1 MVTHGNGGSEVQIY
15 NTSLPTVLR
24 GILWLGRKVCEKTLG
39 WKNTIKFSANIMEE
53 CSGLPKVGRFLG
65 WICDWKTSAWN
76 CAWVG
81 KEAGRFV
88 RNVVRA

>member
-1 MVTHGNGGSEVQIY
+1 MTEQGMGWLQ
-15 NTSLPTVLR
+15 VLH
-24 GILWLGRKVCEKTLG
+24 GILWLGRKGCEKTLG

-65 WICDWKTSAWN
+65 WICDWKTSGWN

-81 KEAGRFV
+81 KEAGRFA